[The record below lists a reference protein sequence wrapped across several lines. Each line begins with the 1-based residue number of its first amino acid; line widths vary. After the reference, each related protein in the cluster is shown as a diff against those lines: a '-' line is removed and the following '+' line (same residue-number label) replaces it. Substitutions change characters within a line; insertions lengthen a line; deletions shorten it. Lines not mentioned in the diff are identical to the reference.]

1 MSVAFL
7 VAEGNKMRS
16 RKCDNPAPQ
25 RGGKGCGGLGPAREL
40 RICQAVCPPG
50 MPISSGLLDLNS
62 V

>member
-1 MSVAFL
+1 
-7 VAEGNKMRS
+7 MRS